1 MNRDR
6 ARGTKCGKIPTTLQ
20 NKQWREEGARELYDL
35 LPLRPEG
42 EAEAGC
48 RVGGTQRELSRRAGL
63 DR

>member
-1 MNRDR
+1 M
-6 ARGTKCGKIPTTLQ
+6 PTTLQ

-63 DR
+63 AG